1 MHNFVLLLI
10 LNIDVIL
17 QPAPAITYRTIGGI
31 LDFYILLGPE
41 PDTVIQQYT
50 EVIGRTFMPPYWGLG
65 FHLCRWGYGST
76 AGTRKVVERMRAAG
90 IPQVSRLKVKMMF
103 STRKSKVMHLS
114 CHIKDNFFHVYGAR
128 C

>member
-1 MHNFVLLLI
+1 MKLFIFNT
-10 LNIDVIL
+10 DVIL

-76 AGTRKVVERMRAAG
+76 VGTRKVVERMRAAG
-90 IPQVSRLKVKMMF
+90 IPQVSRSEV
-103 STRKSKVMHLS
+103 KVM
-114 CHIKDNFFHVYGAR
+114 F
-128 C
+128 